1 MISAQYLV
9 RARCSTVEVNWPMNK
24 HILIVDDDGEIRTL
38 TSRYL
43 EQQGLRTSVAANC
56 AQCERML
63 ADLKPDLLVLDVMLP
78 DGSGLNLCRSLRDRG
93 DQVPIIL
100 LTALKEDV
108 DRIIGLEIGAD
119 DYMVKPFVPRELIA
133 RINAVLR
140 RTRPQEAE
148 NEAVGSYRFDLY
160 IAEPKRRRLTTREG
174 SVVEL
179 TGAEFDLLQVFLDRP
194 GRLLSRDQLSE
205 LTQGRQTDPLNR
217 SIDVLISRLRK
228 KLAANSTETLF
239 RTVRNG
245 GYQLAVPVE
254 IEKDRE

>member
-1 MISAQYLV
+1 
-9 RARCSTVEVNWPMNK
+9 MNR
-24 HILIVDDDGEIRTL
+24 HILIVDDDAEIRTL

-43 EQQGLRTSVAANC
+43 TQQGFRTSVAANC
-56 AQCERML
+56 AQCERSL

-93 DQVPIIL
+93 DQVPVIL

-140 RTRPQEAE
+140 RAKYTEADSDTVE
-148 NEAVGSYRFDLY
+148 YYRFDIY
-160 IAEPKRRRLTTREG
+160 IVEPKRRRLTTRDG
-174 SVVEL
+174 DVVDL

-205 LTQGRQTDPLNR
+205 FTQGRQCDPFNR

-228 KLAANSTETLF
+228 KLSANTTETLF

-245 GYQLAVPVE
+245 GYQLAVSVE
-254 IEKDRE
+254 IDRAIA